1 MSMLHVPAPEL
12 LVAVGWVVVVVA
24 AWLAVRTGRVAF
36 LPTAQAQ
43 HAWFAAIVAVAM
55 LWAMPV
61 RSPIGLDFGLLG
73 SALFAIVFGRA
84 RAVVGLL
91 AALALS
97 TTLEGGS
104 WINFGIN
111 GTVLAVLPAWVATAL
126 QRQLERRLPH
136 NVFVFIIGNGLFVT
150 LVVTAC
156 TSALMMLVSTL
167 ALDAAPRV
175 VADHVAYSLLLA
187 WGEALISGML
197 FSALV
202 LFTPQLVL
210 TYRQDL
216 YLPRRRAQ

>member
-84 RAVVGLL
+84 RAIVGLL

-126 QRQLERRLPH
+126 QRQLERQLPH

-175 VADHVAYSLLLA
+175 VADHVAYLLLLA

-210 TYRQDL
+210 TYHQDL

>member
-43 HAWFAAIVAVAM
+43 HAWFAAIVAVAL

-84 RAVVGLL
+84 RAIVGLL

-97 TTLEGGS
+97 TTLEGRS

-126 QRQLERRLPH
+126 QRQLERQLPH
-136 NVFVFIIGNGLFVT
+136 NVFVFIICNGLFVT

-175 VADHVAYSLLLA
+175 VADHVAYLLLLA

-210 TYRQDL
+210 TYHQDL

>member
-1 MSMLHVPAPEL
+1 MSILHVPATEL
-12 LVAVGWVVVVVA
+12 LIAVGWLLVVA
-24 AWLAVRTGRVAF
+24 AGLLAVRTGRATF

-43 HAWFAAIVAVAM
+43 HAWFAAIVAVTM

-73 SALFAIVFGRA
+73 GALFAIVFGRA
-84 RAVVGLL
+84 RAIVGLL
-91 AALALS
+91 AALALY
-97 TTLEGGS
+97 TALEGRS
-104 WINFGIN
+104 WVNFGIN
-111 GTVLAVLPAWVATAL
+111 GAVLAVLPAWFATAL
-126 QRQLERRLPH
+126 QQQLERRLPH

-156 TSALMMLVSTL
+156 TSALILLASTL
-167 ALDAAPRV
+167 ALDTATRL

-210 TYRQDL
+210 TYHQDL
-216 YLPRRRAQ
+216 YLPRRRAL

>member
-1 MSMLHVPAPEL
+1 MLHVPAPEL

-84 RAVVGLL
+84 RAIVGLL

-126 QRQLERRLPH
+126 QRQLERQLPH

-175 VADHVAYSLLLA
+175 VADHVAYLLLLA

-210 TYRQDL
+210 TYHQDL